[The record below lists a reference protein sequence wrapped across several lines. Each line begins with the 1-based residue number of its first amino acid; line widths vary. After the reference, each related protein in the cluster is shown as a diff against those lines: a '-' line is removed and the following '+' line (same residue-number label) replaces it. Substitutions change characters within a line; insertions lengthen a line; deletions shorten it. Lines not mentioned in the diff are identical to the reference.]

1 MVQPDSEFEKR
12 VDAAIAE
19 GAGILFYD
27 SCYVEPKDDSPDQ
40 RVIVM
45 KEDAAG
51 HTYTIMIIWVHEI
64 EITDEG
70 ATLRQNGESVEG
82 FIDLPII
89 DRAQNV
95 RRAED

>member
-12 VDAAIAE
+12 VDTATAA
-19 GAGILFYD
+19 GAGILLYD
-27 SCYVEPKDDSPDQ
+27 FCYVEPKDDSPDQ

-51 HTYTIMIIWVHEI
+51 HTYTIMIVWVHEI

-70 ATLRQNGESVEG
+70 ATLKQNDEPVEG
-82 FIDLPII
+82 FINLPITG
-89 DRAQNV
+89 RASNV
-95 RRAED
+95 RRVED